1 MKRYEVRLLGEKL
14 GEKHYG
20 IFDTVK
26 ADYIT
31 DSTGVIAV
39 VFTSEVVAI
48 EFADGLNEKK

>member
-26 ADYIT
+26 EDYIT
-31 DSTGVIAV
+31 DSTGVISIT
-39 VFTSEVVAI
+39 FTSEEIAI
-48 EFADGLNEKK
+48 EFADRLNEQK